1 MSYSNDMYKAIILD
15 HVENPRNQNKNHQGY
30 LYQTLKNPNCGD
42 IITVYAKTD
51 THKIVDITYDVSG
64 CSICSA
70 SASIMSEL
78 LKGKTIEEMETIIN
92 NFNQM
97 IMGNTFEEEILEE
110 AICLKG
116 VAEVPTRIKC
126 ATLGYKALRE
136 ALSKGG
142 VLTNE

>member
-15 HVENPRNQNKNHQGY
+15 HVENPRNKHKDHTNY
-30 LYQTLKNPNCGD
+30 LYQTLKNPSCGD
-42 IITVYAKTD
+42 IITVYAKMDGT
-51 THKIVDITYDVSG
+51 TIEDITYDVSG

-70 SASIMSEL
+70 SASIMSDL
-78 LKGKTIEEMETIIN
+78 LKGKTIEEMETILS

-97 IMGNTFEEEILEE
+97 VMGNAFDEDLLEE

-126 ATLGYKALRE
+126 ATLGYKALKE
-136 ALSKGG
+136 AISKGG
-142 VLTNE
+142 AITNE